1 MRSGFVSAPWPSEG
15 EAETGGASAVPRLD
29 ASGLACPLPVLKARK
44 VLAAMAP
51 AETLEV
57 ITTDPMSVVDMP
69 VFCAQA
75 GHRIVREERQDDGFV
90 FVIERGPS

>member
-1 MRSGFVSAPWPSEG
+1 MR
-15 EAETGGASAVPRLD
+15 RLD

-44 VLAAMAP
+44 ALAGMAA

-75 GHRIVREERQDDGFV
+75 GHRIVREEKRGGSFV
-90 FVIERGPS
+90 FVIERGPHDIATAAESP